1 MDFGKKE
8 VVRLANADKKPR
20 QFAISK
26 VVSEDGSLLG
36 WTVDIFEDN
45 NEEKIVSNSV
55 VTIGENKE

>member
-8 VVRLANADKKPR
+8 VVRLANDDKKPR

-45 NEEKIVSNSV
+45 NEEKIVSDSG
-55 VTIGENKE
+55 VTIGDNKE